1 MVETARPCAPA
12 RVHENTVID
21 LEGDVQSISSEKAGK
36 AVESVASSTAE
47 LLLAQKVARK
57 KKELAKHRAEA
68 AEQDTAA
75 LASRAPYGTSP
86 CQPSIIPTIDKA
98 ARMFGLGGGR
108 LTSDSSV
115 SLS

>member
-1 MVETARPCAPA
+1 MLADAPP
-12 RVHENTVID
+12 R
-21 LEGDVQSISSEKAGK
+21 AGL
-36 AVESVASSTAE
+36 ASS
-47 LLLAQKVARK
+47 LPSIMLADTPFLEDLTQAPQTRG
-57 KKELAKHRAEA
+57 LSRGDCGFAEA

-75 LASRAPYGTSP
+75 LARRAPYGTSP